1 MPISIITHLEC
12 SKTGDRFDI
21 RGLHNLFSY
30 AHFASKTGILP
41 EQEGGA
47 VLAAAL
53 SLKETGYLGADERIV
68 LFNTGSGYKYREVMQ
83 EIYAKQKVLS
93 QYYRKQFSSIRNLSE
108 YFVTNTIKKFSKKA
122 EKFFW

>member
-1 MPISIITHLEC
+1 
-12 SKTGDRFDI
+12 
-21 RGLHNLFSY
+21 
-30 AHFASKTGILP
+30 
-41 EQEGGA
+41 
-47 VLAAAL
+47 
-53 SLKETGYLGADERIV
+53 
-68 LFNTGSGYKYREVMQ
+68 MQ